1 MSDSWV
7 SLRALSLAH
16 LLLCAHVITSLWAR
30 VPLDSSSQKDSTQA
44 GLEPIFV
51 TSFELTYHF
60 KLDFPGGSD
69 GEESPAVQETRV
81 QCLGQEDP
89 LEKEWQPTAV
99 FLPGKLHGQRSLAG
113 HCPWGHKESD
123 TTE

>member
-69 GEESPAVQETRV
+69 GEESA
-81 QCLGQEDP
+81 CSAGDP
-89 LEKEWQPTAV
+89 GSM
-99 FLPGKLHGQRSLAG
+99 PGSGRSPREGMATYCSIL
-113 HCPWGHKESD
+113 
-123 TTE
+123 T